1 MGNVSVITDD
11 FSAISTDRP
20 TGLKISILQKE
31 QNYIRLH
38 PQTGLPN

>member
-1 MGNVSVITDD
+1 MYLSLQMILVQDLHPS
-11 FSAISTDRP
+11 
-20 TGLKISILQKE
+20 GLKISILQKE